1 VEERLGN
8 VQWDEEVSER
18 GEEEVPERKQ
28 CEFQLIRYVPDPVKN
43 EFVNIGV
50 LLRAAEGGQS
60 ELRFTRDWS
69 RVRCLDPDADTQML
83 EALEIEV
90 GQRLANQPADHR
102 RPILGLLEDSLSN
115 GIQIPET
122 KAYLAETFVAALE
135 DLMRRYVD
143 TPRRGRSQ
151 RRTGRSAL
159 LAAMRTRFEEAG
171 VWTLM
176 RKQIAVAQ
184 YTKPGDPLRIDCGY
198 RPNGVVKMF
207 QAISLEAGAD
217 DAKLLAFS
225 ALGLIDGVKRVEQA
239 KLQLTAI
246 VEPLRQA
253 EQEEEPSEDRTLQY
267 RFGIEIMEE
276 HKIRVMTSTALPD
289 LAETARR
296 ELRV

>member
-1 VEERLGN
+1 
-8 VQWDEEVSER
+8 
-18 GEEEVPERKQ
+18 VPERKQ

-60 ELRFTRDWS
+60 VLRFTRDWG

-90 GQRLANQPADHR
+90 GQRLATPPADHR
-102 RPILGLLEDSLSN
+102 RPIVGLLEDSLSN
-115 GIQIPET
+115 GIQITET
-122 KAYLAETFVAALE
+122 KAYLAETFVAGLE
-135 DLMRRYVD
+135 DLMRLYVD
-143 TPRRGRSQ
+143 TPPRGRTQ
-151 RRTGRSAL
+151 RRSGRSAL
-159 LAAMRTRFEEAG
+159 HAAMRTRFEEAG

-176 RKQIAVAQ
+176 RKQIAAAS

-207 QAISLEAGAD
+207 QAISLEADAD

-225 ALGLIDGVKRVEQA
+225 ALSMIDGVKRVEQA
-239 KLQLTAI
+239 KLELTAI
-246 VEPLRQA
+246 VEPIRQT
-253 EQEEEPSEDRTLQY
+253 EQDEEPSEERILQY
-267 RFGIEIMEE
+267 RFGVDIMEE
-276 HKIRVMTSTALPD
+276 HKIRVMTSTQLPGI
-289 LAETARR
+289 AETARR

>member
-1 VEERLGN
+1 MEFLVERFKPG
-8 VQWDEEVSER
+8 
-18 GEEEVPERKQ
+18 GK
-28 CEFQLIRYVPDPVKN
+28 IH
-43 EFVNIGV
+43 GV
-50 LLRAAEGGQS
+50 ADHGIFLAPRRADIAGHHLAEM
-60 ELRFTRDWS
+60 
-69 RVRCLDPDADTQML
+69 DPDADTQML

-115 GIQIPET
+115 GIQITET

-143 TPRRGRSQ
+143 TPPRARSQ

-171 VWTLM
+171 VWALM
-176 RKQIAVAQ
+176 RKNIAAAK

-198 RPNGVVKMF
+198 RPNGVMHMF
-207 QAISLEAGAD
+207 QAVSLETDTD

-246 VEPLRQA
+246 VEPLRHA
-253 EQEEEPSEDRTLQY
+253 EQEEEPSEDHTLQY

>member
-1 VEERLGN
+1 MKEGE
-8 VQWDEEVSER
+8 
-18 GEEEVPERKQ
+18 EEEVPERKH

-50 LLRAAEGGQS
+50 LLRSAEGGQS

-102 RPILGLLEDSLSN
+102 RPIVGLLEDSLSN
-115 GIQIPET
+115 GIQITET
-122 KAYLAETFVAALE
+122 KAYLAETFLAALE

-143 TPRRGRSQ
+143 TPPRARTQ
-151 RRTGRSAL
+151 RRSGRSAL
-159 LAAMRTRFEEAG
+159 HAAMRTRFEEAG

-198 RPNGVVKMF
+198 RPNGVVRMF
-207 QAISLEAGAD
+207 QAISLEADAD

-225 ALGLIDGVKRVEQA
+225 AFSLIAGVKRVDKAE
-239 KLQLTAI
+239 LELTAI
-246 VEPLRQA
+246 VEPIRQT
-253 EQEEEPSEDRTLQY
+253 EQNEEPSEERILQY
-267 RFGIEIMEE
+267 RFGVEIMEE
-276 HKIRVMTSTALPD
+276 HTIRVMTTTDLPRI
-289 LAETARR
+289 AETARR